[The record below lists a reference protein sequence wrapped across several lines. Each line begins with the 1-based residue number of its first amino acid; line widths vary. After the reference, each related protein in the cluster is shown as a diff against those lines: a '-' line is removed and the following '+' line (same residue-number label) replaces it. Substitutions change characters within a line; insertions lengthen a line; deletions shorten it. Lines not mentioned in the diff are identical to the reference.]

1 MDWFNGTVATED
13 AFVGKPGSTRC
24 FSVRSADLVA
34 NRSTW
39 SDEACTAVPLDERAF
54 GAKGAWTQH
63 SAGSFLDT
71 VTTTKARGA
80 TLTMK
85 GLQARRFAVMATT
98 CPTCGAFR
106 VLWRGAVLAKV
117 DLHEAVGASGVV
129 FGLGAKASVKAGTLV
144 IEVISRHKPVTIDAV
159 GVTRL

>member
-1 MDWFNGTVATED
+1 
-13 AFVGKPGSTRC
+13 
-24 FSVRSADLVA
+24 
-34 NRSTW
+34 
-39 SDEACTAVPLDERAF
+39 VPLDDRAF
-54 GAKGAWTQH
+54 GAQGAWALQPGG
-63 SAGSFLDT
+63 AFQGT

-85 GLQARRFAVMATT
+85 HLQARRFAVMATT

-117 DLHEAVGASGVV
+117 DLHDAVGASGVV
-129 FGLGAKASVKAGTLV
+129 FALGTKASVKAGSLV
-144 IEVISRHKPVTIDAV
+144 IEVTSRHKPVTIDAV